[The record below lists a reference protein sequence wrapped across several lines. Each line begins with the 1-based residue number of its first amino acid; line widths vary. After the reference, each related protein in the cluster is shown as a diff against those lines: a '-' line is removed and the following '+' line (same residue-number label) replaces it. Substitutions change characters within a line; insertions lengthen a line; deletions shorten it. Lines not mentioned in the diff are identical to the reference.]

1 MLDIRR
7 LILISSYPA
16 MLSTWVFFVRLRK
29 AECWS
34 WLAVVAFFF
43 VYLFFFSLWSFDDFF
58 EIVVVF
64 DNYKKHHHHHKSMF
78 GQTGLY
84 LQQER
89 WGGRR
94 HLSCCFVF
102 LLKFFQRF
110 GFSLV
115 FFLSKWVVYKAKCE
129 FVFFD
134 DCYWWSAASPK
145 KKIKNMG
152 IGNQFVFLA
161 RCSHTRI
168 QL

>member
-16 MLSTWVFFVRLRK
+16 MLSTWVFLSVYAKLNAGLDWRL
-29 AECWS
+29 
-34 WLAVVAFFF
+34 LHFF

-115 FFLSKWVVYKAKCE
+115 FFFQNGWYTKPNASL
-129 FVFFD
+129 FFSMTVID
-134 DCYWWSAASPK
+134 DRLLLQK
-145 KKIKNMG
+145 KN
-152 IGNQFVFLA
+152 
-161 RCSHTRI
+161 
-168 QL
+168 